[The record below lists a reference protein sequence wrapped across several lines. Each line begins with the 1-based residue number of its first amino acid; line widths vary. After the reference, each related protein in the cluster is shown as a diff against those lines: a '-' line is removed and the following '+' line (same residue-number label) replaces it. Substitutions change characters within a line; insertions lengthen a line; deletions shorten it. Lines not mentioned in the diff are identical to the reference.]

1 MEISQKNT
9 TRWQRLT
16 HGYNKY
22 WYCKAAL
29 RWLALVTAVVTL
41 ITFGATWRDYTLY
54 SQYDVGYV
62 YESLA
67 ITCPLIAVIVDVFAI
82 VLLFRTRKN
91 SNINPVF
98 LLAGDTLT
106 LPLLIIDMAITC
118 PGEFGFHVSTASVEF
133 PLVMVWGLT
142 VGLTALHLIL
152 FITSIWE
159 THIFRAMRREQ
170 KMSGSVSLQD
180 LKHRSQDLESDT
192 STISS
197 VTEGPIRVE
206 LPDGRIF
213 ELPEGTSDRNCR
225 HNFLVCFWQSLRHR
239 CRHEES
245 TRNPIKDRS
254 QQLARSLTICSQY
267 TQEMVREYVPVPNQN
282 QSHHSIS
289 NETYICTSQTSEA
302 QIAYE
307 DRDCS
312 S

>member
-1 MEISQKNT
+1 MELSQKNT

-142 VGLTALHLIL
+142 YLGNTHFQGHAQGTEDFWFGQSPRPEKSIAGLG
-152 FITSIWE
+152 
-159 THIFRAMRREQ
+159 
-170 KMSGSVSLQD
+170 K
-180 LKHRSQDLESDT
+180 
-192 STISS
+192 
-197 VTEGPIRVE
+197 
-206 LPDGRIF
+206 
-213 ELPEGTSDRNCR
+213 R
-225 HNFLVCFWQSLRHR
+225 H
-239 CRHEES
+239 
-245 TRNPIKDRS
+245 
-254 QQLARSLTICSQY
+254 
-267 TQEMVREYVPVPNQN
+267 
-282 QSHHSIS
+282 
-289 NETYICTSQTSEA
+289 
-302 QIAYE
+302 
-307 DRDCS
+307 
-312 S
+312 

>member
-1 MEISQKNT
+1 MELLQRNT

-170 KMSGSVSLQD
+170 KISGSVNLQD
-180 LKHRSQDLESDT
+180 LKNRSQDLESDT

-213 ELPEGTSDRNCR
+213 ELPEGTRFELSAEQRSELPAQLPGVFLAELEAPVPTRRVDEKSD
-225 HNFLVCFWQSLRHR
+225 QG
-239 CRHEES
+239 
-245 TRNPIKDRS
+245 PITT
-254 QQLARSLTICSQY
+254 ARSVVDNLLAI
-267 TQEMVREYVPVPNQN
+267 
-282 QSHHSIS
+282 HSR
-289 NETYICTSQTSEA
+289 NGP
-302 QIAYE
+302 
-307 DRDCS
+307 
-312 S
+312 

>member
-170 KMSGSVSLQD
+170 KMSGSVNLQD

-213 ELPEGTSDRNCR
+213 ELPEGTRFELSAEQRSEWPAQLPGV
-225 HNFLVCFWQSLRHR
+225 FLAELEAPVP
-239 CRHEES
+239 
-245 TRNPIKDRS
+245 TRRVDEKFDQGPITT
-254 QQLARSLTICSQY
+254 ARSVVDNLLAI
-267 TQEMVREYVPVPNQN
+267 
-282 QSHHSIS
+282 HS
-289 NETYICTSQTSEA
+289 
-302 QIAYE
+302 
-307 DRDCS
+307 RDGP
-312 S
+312 

>member
-67 ITCPLIAVIVDVFAI
+67 ITFIVDVFAI

-170 KMSGSVSLQD
+170 KISGSVNLQD
-180 LKHRSQDLESDT
+180 LKNRSQDLESDT

-197 VTEGPIRVE
+197 VTEGPIR
-206 LPDGRIF
+206 
-213 ELPEGTSDRNCR
+213 LPEGTRFELSGEQRSELPAQLPGVFLAELEAPVPTRRVDEKSD
-225 HNFLVCFWQSLRHR
+225 QG
-239 CRHEES
+239 
-245 TRNPIKDRS
+245 PITT
-254 QQLARSLTICSQY
+254 ARSVVDNLLAIHSRNVIIQSAMKRT
-267 TQEMVREYVPVPNQN
+267 YVPPKLQKRRWPTRTATAQVG
-282 QSHHSIS
+282 
-289 NETYICTSQTSEA
+289 TYW
-302 QIAYE
+302 
-307 DRDCS
+307 
-312 S
+312 